1 MADPKRR
8 DRPKGSEL
16 RASLKP
22 KKPVS
27 ALPDRFT
34 EQDMQNI
41 RARQKLLEQGYSDE
55 DISKKEYKDRLTD
68 RDREFLKY
76 KLTPPAII
84 GSEAADVAGSTDPY
98 LSRNE
103 FKEGFYDQPKPPVS
117 YETLKGTAAKP
128 IPNITD
134 TESFADGGSV
144 RGQKNIQVKK
154 KQFRGVF

>member
-1 MADPKRR
+1 MAEKIKSNP
-8 DRPKGSEL
+8 
-16 RASLKP
+16 
-22 KKPVS
+22 
-27 ALPDRFT
+27 
-34 EQDMQNI
+34 EQSYR
-41 RARQKLLEQGYSDE
+41 RARRRKQLE
-55 DISKKEYKDRLTD
+55 
-68 RDREFLKY
+68 
-76 KLTPPAII
+76 A
-84 GSEAADVAGSTDPY
+84 TDPY

>member
-1 MADPKRR
+1 M
-8 DRPKGSEL
+8 SE
-16 RASLKP
+16 KT
-22 KKPVS
+22 KKY
-27 ALPDRFT
+27 F
-34 EQDMQNI
+34 
-41 RARQKLLEQGYSDE
+41 
-55 DISKKEYKDRLTD
+55 KKNAYKNTDRLTD
-68 RDREFLKY
+68 RDIETVN
-76 KLTPPAII
+76 KLTQKLKEPAAI
-84 GSEAADVAGSTDPY
+84 GSGVGAAAAIAADLKGSTDPY

-154 KQFRGVF
+154 KQFRGIF

>member
-1 MADPKRR
+1 MAEPK
-8 DRPKGSEL
+8 KEK
-16 RASLKP
+16 KP
-22 KKPVS
+22 KKPVP

-34 EQDMQNI
+34 EQDMRNI

-55 DISKKEYKDRLTD
+55 DISKKDM
-68 RDREFLKY
+68 
-76 KLTPPAII
+76 
-84 GSEAADVAGSTDPY
+84 AGSTDPY